1 MVVWLVMV
9 VVVVVAV
16 CGGGVQAGS
25 CPKYPIIRDFDFH
38 RYMGLWY
45 QQDKRQASWEA
56 PGRCWKTLYSR
67 DRKNGMFKMKMIFK
81 STITGRVEEYDSQLT
96 LQGPAK
102 PSLIKYTIPLT
113 FMEDEFQVLA
123 TDYESFSLEYK
134 CDPNGLLE
142 KTESI
147 WLLTREKNPSPLVL
161 QRAYAIMHHLGVDIR
176 KLERVDQTCGG
187 IDIDFA
193 PTPYDYDY
201 YNASPQPAD
210 NRRNHQPQQ
219 QYDDYYTQEYQP
231 SSSQAQTQLQSSQL
245 IQSTKPIQSA
255 QPVQLGQS
263 AESPSNHFAV
273 SYPPQH
279 TDSNVRRRTR
289 PNRYNPP
296 LSSSAHDYEP
306 LSPPTDSD
314 SGYYGPDGRKP
325 NVKRQSIPTDER
337 ITLGQSLATRLWHV
351 LHSRVR

>member
-1 MVVWLVMV
+1 MRVSLLA
-9 VVVVVAV
+9 VVALAAV
-16 CGGGVQAGS
+16 AHAGI

-67 DRKNGMFKMKMIFK
+67 DRKNGQFKMKMIFK
-81 STITGRVEEYDSQLT
+81 STITDRVEEYDSQLT
-96 LQGPAK
+96 LQGPSK

-142 KTESI
+142 KSESI

-161 QRAYAIMHHLGVDIR
+161 QRAYAILHHLGIDIR

-187 IDIDFA
+187 IDIVNI
-193 PTPYDYDY
+193 PTYTDYDY
-201 YNASPQPAD
+201 YNANLQVTG
-210 NRRNHQPQQ
+210 NRRYQQ
-219 QYDDYYTQEYQP
+219 QQNTQGVEYFQYDDYFPQDDYHASSNPAQQSDP
-231 SSSQAQTQLQSSQL
+231 ST
-245 IQSTKPIQSA
+245 
-255 QPVQLGQS
+255 
-263 AESPSNHFAV
+263 HFAV
-273 SYPPQH
+273 SYPPQP
-279 TDSNVRRRTR
+279 TDSNVRRTQQQ
-289 PNRYNPP
+289 P
-296 LSSSAHDYEP
+296 H
-306 LSPPTDSD
+306 
-314 SGYYGPDGRKP
+314 RKQFHL
-325 NVKRQSIPTDER
+325 KRQTIPTDER

-351 LHSRVR
+351 LHTPVSK